1 MIHYLVFYDSGA
13 NNKPIKEYEE
23 EQEAQLIHLN
33 HKG

>member
-13 NNKPIKEYEE
+13 NNEPVEGYKE
-23 EQEAQLIHLN
+23 EQEAWLIHLD